1 MRVAL
6 VKVRPKT
13 LESDAFS
20 VTFDVEA
27 RAVVRLPGWLRGRLH
42 VQSADVSESAAVQ
55 PVGEGD
61 YLVHHGGGVI
71 DVLTAAQFDAKYAAV
86 RKSSKKEVG
95 SGDDAAEGKSDDDR

>member
-27 RAVVRLPGWLRGRLH
+27 RAVVRLPGWLRGRLCI
-42 VQSADVSESAAVQ
+42 QFADVSENAAVQ

-86 RKSSKKEVG
+86 RKRKEAG
-95 SGDDAAEGKSDDDR
+95 NGDDAAAGKSDDDG